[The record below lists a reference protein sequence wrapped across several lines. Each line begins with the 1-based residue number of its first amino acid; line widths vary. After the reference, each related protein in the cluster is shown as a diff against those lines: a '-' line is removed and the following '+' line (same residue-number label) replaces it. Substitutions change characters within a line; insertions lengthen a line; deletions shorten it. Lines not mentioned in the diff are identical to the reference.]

1 MNALVLSS
9 YTKPR
14 TQVLSGSRSWYRK
27 SRIMTEPE
35 ISDEQLLRL
44 IAQGSEV
51 ALSLLYNRF
60 KNRVYS
66 LSWRI
71 LFDQNG
77 VEETV
82 QDVFVKVWQRAGD
95 FTPVKGSVSSWV
107 IAIAHHTA
115 IDALRHRQHRATI
128 NLEDGELENKAITE
142 DHSNVILERAD
153 IERALNK
160 LEVVDRK
167 LIEASYFEG
176 LTQTQIAI
184 RENIPL
190 GTVKTKMR
198 GIFAQLRQFLRDSNA

>member
-1 MNALVLSS
+1 M
-9 YTKPR
+9 
-14 TQVLSGSRSWYRK
+14 
-27 SRIMTEPE
+27 IEPE
-35 ISDEQLLRL
+35 ITDEQLLRL

-51 ALSLLYNRF
+51 ALTILYKRF

-95 FTPVKGSVSSWV
+95 FSPLKGSVSSWV

-115 IDALRHRQHRATI
+115 IDALRHREQRATI
-128 NLEDGELENKAITE
+128 NLEDGELETKAITE
-142 DHSNVILERAD
+142 DRSKIMVERAA
-153 IERALNK
+153 IEHALSK
-160 LEVVDRK
+160 LELSDRK
-167 LIEASYFEG
+167 LIEASYFQG
-176 LTQTQIAI
+176 LTQTQIAT
-184 RENIPL
+184 REDIPL

>member
-1 MNALVLSS
+1 MM
-9 YTKPR
+9 
-14 TQVLSGSRSWYRK
+14 
-27 SRIMTEPE
+27 IEPE

-51 ALSLLYNRF
+51 ALSILYKRF
-60 KNRVYS
+60 KDRVYS

-71 LFDQNG
+71 LYDQNG

-82 QDVFVKVWQRAGD
+82 QDVFVKIWQRAGD
-95 FTPVKGSVSSWV
+95 FSQLKGSVSSWV

-115 IDALRHRQHRATI
+115 IDALRHREHRSTI
-128 NLEDGELENKAITE
+128 NLEDGELEHKAITE
-142 DHSNVILERAD
+142 DRSGQMLERAD
-153 IERALNK
+153 IERALAK
-160 LEVVDRK
+160 LEPTDRL

-176 LTQTQIAI
+176 LTQTQIAS

-198 GIFAQLRQFLRDSNA
+198 SIFAQLRQTLKDFDA

>member
-115 IDALRHRQHRATI
+115 IDALRHRQHRATV

-142 DHSNVILERAD
+142 DRSNVILERAD

-198 GIFAQLRQFLRDSNA
+198 SIFAQLRQFLRDSNA

>member
-1 MNALVLSS
+1 MNAFTPLSQL
-9 YTKPR
+9 TPR
-14 TQVLSGSRSWYRK
+14 TKVLSGSKAWYRR
-27 SRIMTEPE
+27 SRIMIEPE

-51 ALSLLYNRF
+51 ALSILYKRF
-60 KNRVYS
+60 KDRVYS

-71 LFDQNG
+71 LYDQNG

-82 QDVFVKVWQRAGD
+82 QDVFVKIWQRAGD
-95 FTPVKGSVSSWV
+95 FSQLKGSVSSWV

-115 IDALRHRQHRATI
+115 IDALRHREHRSTI
-128 NLEDGELENKAITE
+128 NLEDGELEQKAITE
-142 DHSNVILERAD
+142 DRSKQMLERAD
-153 IERALNK
+153 IERALAK
-160 LEVVDRK
+160 LEPTDRW

-176 LTQTQIAI
+176 LTQTQIAS

-198 GIFAQLRQFLRDSNA
+198 SIFAQLRQTLKDFDA

>member
-14 TQVLSGSRSWYRK
+14 TQVLRGSRSWYRK

-95 FTPVKGSVSSWV
+95 FSPVKGSVSSWV

-128 NLEDGELENKAITE
+128 NLEDGELESKAITE
-142 DHSNVILERAD
+142 DRSNVILERAD

>member
-1 MNALVLSS
+1 
-9 YTKPR
+9 
-14 TQVLSGSRSWYRK
+14 
-27 SRIMTEPE
+27 MTEPE
-35 ISDEQLLRL
+35 ITDEQLLRL
-44 IAQGSEV
+44 ITQGSEV
-51 ALSLLYNRF
+51 ALTILYKRY
-60 KNRVYS
+60 KDRIYS

-82 QDVFVKVWQRAGD
+82 QDVFVKVWQRASD
-95 FTPVKGSVSSWV
+95 FSAVKGSVSSWV

-115 IDALRHRQHRATI
+115 IDALRHREHRATI
-128 NLEDGELENKAITE
+128 NLDDGELENKAITE
-142 DHSNVILERAD
+142 DRSGTMLERAD

-160 LEVVDRK
+160 LEVLDRK

-176 LTQTQIAI
+176 LTQTQIAT

-198 GIFAQLRQFLRDSNA
+198 SIFGQLRQALRDNNA

>member
-1 MNALVLSS
+1 MNALVPSS

-142 DHSNVILERAD
+142 DRSNVILERAD

-160 LEVVDRK
+160 LEVLDRK

>member
-14 TQVLSGSRSWYRK
+14 TQVLRGSRSWYRK

-95 FTPVKGSVSSWV
+95 FSPVKGSVSSWV

-128 NLEDGELENKAITE
+128 NLKDGELESKAITE
-142 DHSNVILERAD
+142 DRSNVILERAD

-160 LEVVDRK
+160 LEVVDRR